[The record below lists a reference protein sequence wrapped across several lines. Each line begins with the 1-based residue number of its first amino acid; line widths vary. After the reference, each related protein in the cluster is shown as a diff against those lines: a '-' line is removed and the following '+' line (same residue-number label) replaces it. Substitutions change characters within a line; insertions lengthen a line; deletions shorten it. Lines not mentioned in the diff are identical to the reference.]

1 MDLVHRITIRIPMEV
16 TTIRMI
22 TEVRTMI
29 MDPTV
34 DTQVRLAARDT
45 AQAHR
50 KSKVR
55 FA

>member
-1 MDLVHRITIRIPMEV
+1 MVVHRITIRIPMEV
-16 TTIRMI
+16 TTTQMT
-22 TEVRTMI
+22 TEARTMI

-34 DTQVRLAARDT
+34 DTQVRVEVRDT

-50 KSKVR
+50 KSKGR

>member
-1 MDLVHRITIRIPMEV
+1 MVVHRITIRIPMEV
-16 TTIRMI
+16 TTTQMT
-22 TEVRTMI
+22 TEARTMI
-29 MDPTV
+29 TDPTV
-34 DTQVRLAARDT
+34 DTRVRVAARDT